1 MDTNVKTIIERTPC
15 VSDNDEIYHNTSEE
29 TNTFTLMISVNRNDK
44 KDIEVMGGTTKFRY
58 PHSSIMKI
66 SFKISKG
73 EKIIIHSGEGTSWYS
88 LTQLPE

>member
-44 KDIEVMGGTTKFRY
+44 KDIEVMGGGDKIQISAFQYIENCVQNFKRGENYHTFRR
-58 PHSSIMKI
+58 
-66 SFKISKG
+66 G
-73 EKIIIHSGEGTSWYS
+73 
-88 LTQLPE
+88 